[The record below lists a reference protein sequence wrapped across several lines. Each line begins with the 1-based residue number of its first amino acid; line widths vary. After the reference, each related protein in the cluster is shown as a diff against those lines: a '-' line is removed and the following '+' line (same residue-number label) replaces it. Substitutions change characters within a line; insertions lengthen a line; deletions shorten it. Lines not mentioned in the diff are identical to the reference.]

1 MLVFL
6 SIAILAASFGGYW
19 TWALVRQARRAR
31 DDSTA
36 DPALTPGVPAP
47 RLVLVGVVTD
57 FLDTLGIGSF
67 AITTTLYRWW
77 KLVPDRVIPG
87 TLNVG
92 HALPTVVQAAI
103 YIAIIEVEL
112 ETLVVMIAA
121 SMAGA
126 MLGAGVVARWDTYKV
141 RTGMAFALLGAAALL
156 LARLLNLLP
165 GGGELKALSGIWL
178 AIGGLGNFVL
188 GALMTIG
195 IGLYAPCMILVAVLG
210 MSPKVAFPIMMGS
223 CAFLMGVASVRFIRL
238 GSYDA
243 KAALGLTLGGVP
255 AVLVAAFVVK
265 ELPLDWVRGLVVI
278 VVIYT
283 AIGLLRDRRSIA

>member
-1 MLVFL
+1 
-6 SIAILAASFGGYW
+6 
-19 TWALVRQARRAR
+19 
-31 DDSTA
+31 
-36 DPALTPGVPAP
+36 
-47 RLVLVGVVTD
+47 
-57 FLDTLGIGSF
+57 
-67 AITTTLYRWW
+67 
-77 KLVPDRVIPG
+77 
-87 TLNVG
+87 
-92 HALPTVVQAAI
+92 
-103 YIAIIEVEL
+103 
-112 ETLVVMIAA
+112 MIAA

-126 MLGAGVVARWDTYKV
+126 LLGAGVVARWDTYKV
-141 RTGMAFALLGAAALL
+141 RTAMAFALLGAAALL

-178 AIGGLGNFVL
+178 WIGALGNFAL
-188 GALMTIG
+188 GALMTVG
-195 IGLYAPCMILVAVLG
+195 IGLYAPCMILVAMLG

-255 AVLVAAFVVK
+255 AVLVAAFAVK

-283 AIGLLRDRRSIA
+283 AVSLLRARRSDR

>member
-1 MLVFL
+1 MLVL
-6 SIAILAASFGGYW
+6 VPIALLATSFGAYW
-19 TWALVRQARRAR
+19 TWALVQQARRAEN
-31 DDSTA
+31 DAGSE
-36 DPALTPGVPAP
+36 PALAPGMPTA
-47 RLVLVGVVTD
+47 RQVLVGVVTD

-87 TLNVG
+87 TMNVG
-92 HALPTVVQAAI
+92 HALPTAVQAAI

-126 MLGAGVVARWDTYKV
+126 LLGAGVVARWDTSKV
-141 RTGMAFALLGAAALL
+141 RIGMAFALLGAALL
-156 LARLLNLLP
+156 LSARLLNVLP
-165 GGGELKALSGIWL
+165 AGGDLKALSGIWL
-178 AIGGLGNFVL
+178 WVGALGNFAL
-188 GALMTIG
+188 GALMTMG
-195 IGLYAPCMILVAVLG
+195 IGLYAPCMILVAMLG

-243 KAALGLTLGGVP
+243 RAALGLTLGGIP

-265 ELPLDWVRGLVVI
+265 ELPLDAVRGLVV
-278 VVIYT
+278 VVAVYT
-283 AIGLLRDRRSIA
+283 AATLLRDRRS

>member
-6 SIAILAASFGGYW
+6 SIAVLVASFGGYW
-19 TWALVRQARRAR
+19 TWALVQQARRAR
-31 DDSTA
+31 GDAGA

-67 AITTTLYRWW
+67 AITTSVYRWW

-92 HALPTVVQAAI
+92 HALPTAVQAAI

-126 MLGAGVVARWDTYKV
+126 VLGAGVVARWDTRKV
-141 RTGMAFALLGAAALL
+141 RTGMAFALLAAAAFLS
-156 LARLLNLLP
+156 ARLLNLLP
-165 GGGELKALSGIWL
+165 GGGDLKALSGIWL
-178 AIGGLGNFVL
+178 GLGALGNFVL
-188 GALMTIG
+188 GALMTVG

-255 AVLVAAFVVK
+255 AVLLAAFVVK

-283 AIGLLRDRRSIA
+283 AVSLLRDRGSGQ